1 MIRVIATPY
10 RIVAHQGISL
20 MEKIGYILLAIVAGC
35 WLIAMIAGII
45 VTFPV
50 GIVGLLAIVGIG
62 LLFAK
67 VIRERLSNKEDDYY
81 SRNIDK

>member
-1 MIRVIATPY
+1 
-10 RIVAHQGISL
+10 